1 MSLWKAV
8 LLSTIVFCAGSCR
21 EAERSRV
28 PSNSRESELVFLTR
42 DGCAN
47 TSSMRAN
54 LDAALRAMGRSA
66 DYTVI
71 DLDQAAA
78 GDVRVGY
85 GTPTV
90 LYQGR
95 DLFGMSIPAQANPGA
110 T

>member
-1 MSLWKAV
+1 MSMWKAAV
-8 LLSTIVFCAGSCR
+8 LSTIVLCAGGCR

-28 PSNSRESELVFLTR
+28 SSNSRESDLVFLTR

-47 TSSMRAN
+47 TTIMREN

-66 DYTVI
+66 GYTVI
-71 DLDQAAA
+71 DLDKAAA
-78 GDVRVGY
+78 GDVRGGF